1 MKKIAGLFFASA
13 SVLSCAFTAFSQD
26 LVRQEQI
33 VFRDGSAVT
42 CPEGIIVQIEN
53 RIVKIENGA
62 LTFRDVYYWCI
73 SPHILIPSRE
83 WEKDSVDYKNLE
95 PSLKR
100 LVDTVIQ
107 NGGQSTNLR
116 IHYY

>member
-1 MKKIAGLFFASA
+1 MKKIAGLFSA
-13 SVLSCAFTAFSQD
+13 LAILSCAPAAFAQD

-73 SPHILIPSRE
+73 SPVSI
-83 WEKDSVDYKNLE
+83 N
-95 PSLKR
+95 
-100 LVDTVIQ
+100 
-107 NGGQSTNLR
+107 
-116 IHYY
+116 